1 MSLLFEWDEEKA
13 KSNLRKHRVSFDE
26 AQTVFLDVLSL
37 TVPDTD
43 HSQIEARFRI
53 LGMSNKKRV
62 LVVSFTERRQT
73 TRLISA
79 RRATR
84 SERRYY
90 EGQTRS

>member
-26 AQTVFLDVLSL
+26 AQTIFLDVLSL
-37 TVPDTD
+37 TVPDVD
-43 HSQIEARFRI
+43 HSQIESRFRI
-53 LGMSNKKRV
+53 VGMSNKKRV

-79 RRATR
+79 RKATR
-84 SERRYY
+84 SERRDY
-90 EGQTRS
+90 EDQTKS